1 MSADLESHLRAAM
14 RDETVRVTA
23 GPNLA
28 GAVRERFRRHRRR
41 RRAAVGAAVAVLVV
55 VSSAGLTLARSG
67 ADTAEIRPARPSPAT
82 ATAPVAVTT
91 PVGTPTP
98 VTVTTGAAGTAF
110 PPSSGRDVGGVGVT
124 WLPAG
129 TSSAGPSAA
138 ALSPFTP
145 GALAYRSNFQMM
157 AGGRVGF
164 VAVTAQWGNVP
175 TLAAVEDDM
184 RAAQPQRTFART
196 TVRGRSALLTR
207 MDAKEEFSLVWIERD
222 GLVLS
227 VAAGTPASEDDMRR
241 VAEELTVGSRPHV
254 DPTVDRAVRAA
265 LAQVFTGGTST
276 ERTLA
281 AVENGEQLAPG
292 LERYRAQHPGLART
306 LRVTVHG
313 VAPRDAAHAVALIS
327 LTYTDPT
334 MPLLGARGDSVPDRD
349 RPAAYDALAVLVR
362 TGEGW
367 QVSRDTFCQLSLGV
381 CPLATTRP
389 SPAAAPSTSPPS

>member
-1 MSADLESHLRAAM
+1 MSADLEGHLRAAM
-14 RDETVRVTA
+14 RDETVQVAA

-41 RRAAVGAAVAVLVV
+41 RRAAAGAAVAVLVV
-55 VSSAGLTLARSG
+55 ASSTGLTLARSG

-82 ATAPVAVTT
+82 APVAVTT
-91 PVGTPTP
+91 PVGAATP
-98 VTVTTGAAGTAF
+98 VTVTTGAAGTVF
-110 PPSSGRDVGGVGVT
+110 PPASGRDVGGVGVT

-129 TSSAGPSAA
+129 MSSAGPSAA

-145 GALAYRSNFQMM
+145 GALAYRSDFQTM

-222 GLVLS
+222 GLVLD
-227 VAAGTPASEDDMRR
+227 VAAGTPVSEDDMRR
-241 VAEELTVGSRPHV
+241 VAEELTVGSRPRV
-254 DPTVDRAVRAA
+254 DPSLDRAVRAA
-265 LAQVFTGGTST
+265 VAQVFTGGTST
-276 ERTLA
+276 GRTLA
-281 AVENGEQLAPG
+281 AVENGEELAPG
-292 LERYRAQHPGLART
+292 LERHRAQHPGLART
-306 LRVTVHG
+306 LRVTVHE
-313 VAPRDAAHAVALIS
+313 VAPRDATHAAASIS

-334 MPLLGARGDSVPDRD
+334 MPLFEVRGDSITDRG
-349 RPAAYDALAVLVR
+349 RPATYDALAVLVR
-362 TGEGW
+362 TGKGW
-367 QVSRDTFCQLSLGV
+367 QVSRDTFCQLALGV
-381 CPLATTRP
+381 CPLATNRP
-389 SPAAAPSTSPPS
+389 SPAAAPSTSHPS